1 MIDNLNKSA
10 ELYEKDFQSDI
21 DSITNRRLTP
31 QNLESYA
38 DDALNDLIDVV
49 GKVVETYKK
58 QPTIS
63 GGGGKEN
70 ERVAFAYYGLD
81 VDSVEQTLDLI
92 ATKAE
97 TIHALDATID
107 RLITKTNLVIIP
119 PTDAEHGAIAG
130 SGEFHQNQYL
140 PRIQTI
146 LLLLENNFG
155 VDISNPKEVN
165 ILTGIVTD
173 KMMRQEPY
181 HLVTI
186 PAISRNVLVCNEE
199 SNATFVFD
207 SKELERLEVPLD
219 KLISMDKDE
228 LSAFLNKHPVAGR
241 RLTHSKYFTERISSL
256 LEEIPAKDDDIV
268 FNPESAKLLALKE
281 VPEDFLSRPA
291 SAKELGVSHDAIK
304 KATDMLGDALGE
316 VVMAKYR
323 GRPARVYTPEQRA
336 IIKQWLTEHDFYAPQ
351 ITEGYLG
358 VDALAKELSVA
369 FNVVHGAIK
378 ELGKSLGKPTKM
390 RKKNVI
396 LGAYSPQQIETIR
409 NHLVEKGKLTD
420 DEPEGYLT
428 VPGLS
433 KVMDASRT
441 SILKAIKDVED
452 ELGEVRLIKA
462 FSHMSNGYSPV
473 QQEIIRKHLQ
483 EQGVLAERVPE
494 GYLTK
499 HGFRD
504 ASGYSRHAVDKAL
517 EVLADRLGE
526 IRVGKIG
533 DKNARALNVYSPEQ
547 QDMMVEWL
555 QDNGYK
561 TSVSAM
567 GSAALNN

>member
-63 GGGGKEN
+63 SGGKED
-70 ERVAFAYYGLD
+70 ERAAFSYYGLD
-81 VDSVEQTLDLI
+81 ADSVEQTLDLI
-92 ATKAE
+92 ASKAE
-97 TIHALDATID
+97 TIHGLNATIEK
-107 RLITKTNLVIIP
+107 LTTKTNRVITP
-119 PTDAEHGAIAG
+119 PTDTEHGAITG
-130 SGEFHQNQYL
+130 SGEFHQNQYV
-140 PRIQTI
+140 PRLQTI

-155 VDISNPKEVN
+155 VDISNPDEVSV
-165 ILTGIVTD
+165 LRGIVTD
-173 KMMRQEPY
+173 EMMRQEPY

-199 SNATFVFD
+199 SNATFVLD
-207 SKELERLEVPLD
+207 SKELERLEIPLD

-228 LSAFLNKHPVAGR
+228 LSVLLNKHPVAGR
-241 RLTHSKYFTERISSL
+241 RLTHSKYFTERFSSL
-256 LEEIPAKDDDIV
+256 LEEIPAKDNDIV

-304 KATDMLGDALGE
+304 KATDILGDALGE

-351 ITEGYLG
+351 IPEGYLG
-358 VDALAKELSVA
+358 IDAVAKELSVA
-369 FNVVHGAIK
+369 FNAVHKAIDG
-378 ELGKSLGKPTKM
+378 LGESIGEPARV
-390 RKKNVI
+390 RKKNII
-396 LGAYSPQQIETIR
+396 LDAYSPQQIEMIR
-409 NHLVEKGKLTD
+409 SYLVEIGKLTD

-428 VPGLS
+428 VKGLS

-441 SILKAIKDVED
+441 SILKAIKEVED

-462 FSHMSNGYSPV
+462 FSSISNGYSPA

-483 EQGVLAERVPE
+483 ERGVLAERAPE
-494 GYLTK
+494 GYLTE

-504 ASGYSRHAVDKAL
+504 ASGYSKHAVNKAL

-533 DKNARALNVYSPEQ
+533 YKNARAASVYSPRQ
-547 QDMMVEWL
+547 QDMMAEWL
-555 QDNGYK
+555 KDNGYK
-561 TSVSAM
+561 TSASAM
-567 GSAALNN
+567 GSAALHN